1 MFKFPAREEGQ
12 GLVEYALV
20 LVLIAVVVIIILTVL
35 GSAVTL
41 VYAQVVGG
49 FSGQSLTKTGT
60 EYLVLEAGV
69 SVTGSGG
76 NICNVDISNATVA
89 VVQDG
94 ELLKNSSTGSIAI
107 SGGGRSSS
115 MSGTTNNV
123 GLVTGLSGEFSGAN
137 CGSNLTI
144 GNTGYRFP
152 MNP

>member
-41 VYAQVVGG
+41 VFAQVVGG

-60 EYLVLEAGV
+60 EYIVLEAGV
-69 SVTGSGG
+69 SVTGGG
-76 NICNVDISNATVA
+76 TCNVSISDATVA

-94 ELLKNSSTGSIAI
+94 ELLKNTTGIEIPI
-107 SGGGRSSS
+107 SGGGRSEFMRGS
-115 MSGTTNNV
+115 TNNV
-123 GLVTGLSGEFSGAN
+123 GLATGLGGELSGAS